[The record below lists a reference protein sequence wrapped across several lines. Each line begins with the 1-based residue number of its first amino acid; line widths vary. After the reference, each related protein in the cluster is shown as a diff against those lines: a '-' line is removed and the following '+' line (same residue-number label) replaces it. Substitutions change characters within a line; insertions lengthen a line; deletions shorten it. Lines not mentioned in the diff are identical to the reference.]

1 MKKPFFARFLE
12 HQLRESDTLRLQG
25 GEVGGSVTDKA
36 PSDSD
41 EIHPVTNGAI
51 LDVIE
56 ITYATQKVP
65 SDQEEGIIPHL

>member
-12 HQLRESDTLRLQG
+12 HQLTEADKLRLQG
-25 GEVGGSVTDKA
+25 GEPGGPVTDKV

-41 EIHPVTNGAI
+41 ETHPVTNSAI

-56 ITYATQKVP
+56 ITYTTQKVP